1 MEIWLESIE
10 LMEVVK
16 EELLEV
22 KKSTTA
28 EATTTIE
35 KPTDEAL
42 KARTPLKNAKAVN
55 VSRSVMRLVA

>member
-10 LMEVVK
+10 LIEVVR
-16 EELLEV
+16 EGLLEV
-22 KKSTTA
+22 KKSIIA

-42 KARTPLKNAKAVN
+42 KTRTPFKNAKV
-55 VSRSVMRLVA
+55 VIVIL